1 MASTILL
8 VPFARIEDVV
18 RVIVVANAGM
28 DRWGLVLC
36 FLLFWVY
43 GRWCGLVEL
52 RTMPSRCRAFGLLH
66 RSSFKKGTQIPVG
79 LPPLQS

>member
-8 VPFARIEDVV
+8 VPFACVEDVV
-18 RVIVVANAGM
+18 RVVVMANAGM
-28 DRWGLVLC
+28 DRWGLVLY

-43 GRWCGLVEL
+43 DRWCGLVKL
-52 RTMPSRCRAFGLLH
+52 RPMPSRCRAFGLLH
-66 RSSFKKGTQIPVG
+66 RSTFKKGMQLLVG